1 MKTVF
6 TSRNDYI
13 ASLANIPEKYSDFFH
28 RRLLS
33 HDFEVALFKML
44 SLDVDALIP
53 FISTFYSDFGRPA
66 KNQIEIL
73 RSFILMAHFRVYSP
87 KCWVKLLKEDSALAL
102 LSGFHPDNV
111 SAFSSFYDFINRF
124 YSSDAELSTIQPAD
138 FFKKDKSKKPKN
150 HSKLVNFTDED
161 TSSLLKKYSSDNFK
175 VSSLPE
181 FAFYRLFDI
190 LGVQSSIKNHLIPS
204 SLIVGGD
211 GTSLATHAR
220 ISGSPVDDSHKK
232 YSDVDADFGWDSDI
246 EKYYFGYTGY
256 NISLNIK
263 EHAIDLPL
271 FLTIFKASR
280 HDALNSMDSIS
291 WLHSINPSLNI
302 THCCFDSAS
311 DNYSTHHL
319 LNHYGII
326 PIIDINKRDKDRKN
340 LYDRIENFSSNGKP
354 VCKAGL
360 EMRYWGY
367 NPSRERHKY
376 RCPYLAHSEQCPHKG
391 ECSPSSYGRVV
402 YIKSSTDSKLFGP
415 VPYGSDQWKLIY
427 KNRSC
432 TERINTRIINDY
444 KFVSNNHMHGKKR
457 NLFIMLMIG
466 INIHLDGFYKVC
478 SKQIIVF
485 TE

>member
-13 ASLANIPEKYSDFFH
+13 ASLANMPEKYSELFH
-28 RRLLS
+28 HRLLT
-33 HDFEVALFKML
+33 HDFEVAFFKML
-44 SLDVDALIP
+44 SLDVDALVP
-53 FISTFYSDFGRPA
+53 YISNFYSDFGCPA

-73 RSFILMAHFRVYSP
+73 RSFVLMIHFRIFSP
-87 KCWVKLLKEDSALAL
+87 KNWVKLLKEDPALAL
-102 LSGFHPDNV
+102 LSGFHPDHV

-124 YSSDAELSTIQPAD
+124 YSSDAELSNVQPVN

-150 HSKLVNFTDED
+150 HSKLVNFTEKD
-161 TSSLLKKYSSDNFK
+161 TSSLLKKYSSDDFK
-175 VSSLPE
+175 VSSLPDI
-181 FAFYRLFDI
+181 AFYHLFDI
-190 LGVQSSIKNHLIPS
+190 LGVQSSMKNHLLPS

-211 GTSLATHAR
+211 GTSLVTHSR
-220 ISGSPVDDSHKK
+220 TFGSPIDDSLKK
-232 YSDVDADFGWDSDI
+232 YSDVDADYGWDSDL

-256 NISLNIK
+256 NISVNVK
-263 EHAIDLPL
+263 QHGIDLPL
-271 FLTIFKASR
+271 FLTMFKASR

-340 LYDRIENFSSNGKP
+340 LYAEIQGVSDRGLPICIAGKEMKYNG
-354 VCKAGL
+354 
-360 EMRYWGY
+360 YDH
-367 NPSRERHKY
+367 SRERHKY
-376 RCPYLAHSEQCPHKG
+376 RCPYLNHSEQCPMKG
-391 ECSPSSYGRVV
+391 ECSPSAYGRVV
-402 YIKSSTDSKLFGP
+402 YIKSSTDSKLYGQ
-415 VPYGSDQWKLIY
+415 VPYKSDQWVQIY
-427 KNRSC
+427 KNRTC

-457 NLFIMLMIG
+457 NLFAMIMAG
-466 INIHLDGFYKVC
+466 INIHLDAFYKVC
-478 SKQIIVF
+478 AK
-485 TE
+485 